1 MDRSQSDVA
10 IIGAGMA
17 GLACAIALGEQGFSV
32 RIFDKGRGPGGRMAA
47 RRAEIAGET
56 VSFDHGAQYFAAKSS
71 EFTAQIA
78 AWAGAGVVAPWPA
91 AGEDAW
97 VGVPGMNGPLRH
109 MSQQAEVSWGVRI
122 ERLARDGEGWVLFA
136 DGSTHRADIV
146 LVAVPAEQAADLL
159 VEVAPELA
167 VIPATIQ
174 SEPCWALMAAFEKR
188 LPITGECLNDE
199 GGAIGWAARN
209 SAKPSRTGQ
218 ETWVIHGS
226 AEWSRA
232 NLEQSPEEAASN
244 LLAAF
249 FSQTGLLFTQPLH
262 AVAHRWRY
270 AFPQVQSELPA
281 HWDPKRRIGL
291 AGDYLVAPRVEG
303 AWLSGKALAT
313 MIAQGK

>member
-1 MDRSQSDVA
+1 MDRTQSDIA

-17 GLACAIALGEQGFSV
+17 GLTCALALGEQGFAV
-32 RIFDKGRGPGGRMAA
+32 RVFDKGRGPGGRMAA
-47 RRAEIAGET
+47 RRAEIAGEK

-78 AWAGAGVVAPWPA
+78 AWADAGVVAPWPV

-109 MSQQAEVSWGVRI
+109 MSQQAEVSWGARI
-122 ERLARDGEGWVLFA
+122 ERLEREGEGWVLFA
-136 DGSTHRADIV
+136 DGGTHRADIV
-146 LVAVPAEQAADLL
+146 LVAVPAEQAAGLL
-159 VEVAPELA
+159 AEVAPELA
-167 VIPATIQ
+167 AIPATIQ
-174 SEPCWALMAAFEKR
+174 SEPCWALMAAFEEQ
-188 LPITGECLNDE
+188 LPITGDCLNDE

-232 NLEQSPEEAASN
+232 NLEQSLEEATSK

-249 FSQTGLLFTQPLH
+249 FSQTQLPFTQPLH
-262 AVAHRWRY
+262 AAAHRWRY
-270 AFPQVQSELPA
+270 AFPQVQSALPA
-281 HWDPKRRIGL
+281 HWDPKRGIGL

-303 AWLSGKALAT
+303 AWLSGKALAA